1 MGTVDRHKE
10 GSIRGVEV
18 GSHGLPVTGAPTN
31 GEGGVSP
38 SNNSCRPSPTT
49 RSYTC
54 PPLFFFVALFVAE
67 HEHPADRCP
76 ARDPQMGAMLLMHLS
91 EANAEKLGITIQGKA
106 VADHLHRLYLILEAP
121 SEKSVHQF
129 MAPFAQAGSVKVL
142 PASSCERVVE
152 RRGCDA

>member
-1 MGTVDRHKE
+1 MVFALRW
-10 GSIRGVEV
+10 
-18 GSHGLPVTGAPTN
+18 APGN
-31 GEGGVSP
+31 GKPPNAKGMLWSP
-38 SNNSCRPSPTT
+38 PSPCRSPPTT
-49 RSYTC
+49 GSYTY
-54 PPLFFFVALFVAE
+54 PPLFSFVALFVAE

-91 EANAEKLGITIQGKA
+91 EANAEKLGITIHGKA

-121 SEKSVHQF
+121 SEKSVHEF
-129 MAPFAQAGSVKVL
+129 MAPFAQAGSVKIL